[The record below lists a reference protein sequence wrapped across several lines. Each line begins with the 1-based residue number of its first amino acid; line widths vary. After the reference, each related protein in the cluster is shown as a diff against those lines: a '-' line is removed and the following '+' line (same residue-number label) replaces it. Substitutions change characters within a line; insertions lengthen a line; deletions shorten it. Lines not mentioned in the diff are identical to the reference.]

1 TPQLNQQYVDSLCA
15 NAYTIIKGGDSMDQV
30 KIGCFIAECRKAKN
44 LTQMQLAEELNITD
58 RAVSKWENGR
68 SMPDTSVMLDLCHI
82 LDISINDLLNG
93 EKISMENNDQK
104 NEQLLLDMAKEVEQK
119 NKTIW
124 TNMWVIMGASI
135 TALFA
140 GIFVARFLIPEGIWQ
155 LVTILGVCI
164 VFLIPCFYALKLE
177 VSVGAYKCKNCGCEI
192 VPTYKEAKNAMHMGF
207 TRYLKCPNCN
217 KRTWCKKVIKK

>member
-1 TPQLNQQYVDSLCA
+1 
-15 NAYTIIKGGDSMDQV
+15 MDQL
-30 KIGCFIAECRKAKN
+30 KIGKFIADCRKKAN
-44 LTQMQLAEELNITD
+44 LTQMQLAEKLSITD
-58 RAVSKWENGR
+58 KAVSKWERGVA
-68 SMPDTSVMLDLCHI
+68 MPDTLIMLELCDILGISV
-82 LDISINDLLNG
+82 NELLSG
-93 EKISMENNDQK
+93 EKIDMENNNQK
-104 NEQLLLDMAKEVEQK
+104 NEQLLLDMAKELEKK

-124 TNMWVIMGASI
+124 TSMWVIMIASM

-140 GIFVARFLIPEGIWQ
+140 GIFVAAFLIPEGIWQ
-155 LVTILGVCI
+155 LITILGSCV

-192 VPTYKEAKNAMHMGF
+192 VPTYKEAMNAMHMGF

>member
-1 TPQLNQQYVDSLCA
+1 
-15 NAYTIIKGGDSMDQV
+15 MDQL
-30 KIGCFIAECRKAKN
+30 KIGRFIAERRKQKD
-44 LTQMQLAEELNITD
+44 LTQMQLSEKLGITD
-58 RAVSKWENGR
+58 KAISKWERGIT
-68 SMPDTSVMLDLCHI
+68 MPDSSIMLELCDILGISV
-82 LDISINDLLNG
+82 NELLSG
-93 EKISMENNDQK
+93 EKISMENNNQK
-104 NEQLLLDMAKEVEQK
+104 NEQLLLEMAKELERK

-124 TNMWVIMGASI
+124 SSMWAIMIVSM

-140 GIFVARFLIPEGIWQ
+140 GIFIAAFLIPEGVWQ

-192 VPTYKEAKNAMHMGF
+192 VPTYKEAMNAMHMGF